1 MGYLDI
7 IKAGLLTISIIFTTA
22 GIIVTFQ
29 RLPANGSSVS
39 QFQLA
44 SSQTG
49 WEATRLGG
57 KPGQTSY
64 QIVSENPQAAGAPG
78 QSSPND
84 GNTGGNSGNSGNTGH
99 INPEINAVAA
109 PTALSLLIGGVL
121 LLGERSRRTRQI
133 SVQSK
138 SKLPGL
144 TV

>member
-29 RLPANGSSVS
+29 LLPANSSDVS
-39 QFQLA
+39 QFQPA

-49 WEATRLGG
+49 WEATQLSG
-57 KPGQTSY
+57 KPSQTSY
-64 QIVSENPQAAGAPG
+64 QIVSGTPQAAGAPG
-78 QSSPND
+78 QISPND
-84 GNTGGNSGNSGNTGH
+84 GNTGGNSSNTGH
-99 INPEINAVAA
+99 IAPEINAVAA
-109 PTALSLLIGGVL
+109 STALSLLIGGVL